1 MIEYFK
7 KKILVVTPYIWN
19 IREYIEFARS
29 IRVNFSPFELKIK
42 IRFLS
47 IGLDILILENE
58 EN

>member
-29 IRVNFSPFELKIK
+29 IRVNFNPFELQVK
-42 IRFLS
+42 IRFLN

>member
-1 MIEYFK
+1 MIVYCK

-42 IRFLS
+42 IRFLN
-47 IGLDILILENE
+47 IGVDILILENE

>member
-42 IRFLS
+42 IRFLN